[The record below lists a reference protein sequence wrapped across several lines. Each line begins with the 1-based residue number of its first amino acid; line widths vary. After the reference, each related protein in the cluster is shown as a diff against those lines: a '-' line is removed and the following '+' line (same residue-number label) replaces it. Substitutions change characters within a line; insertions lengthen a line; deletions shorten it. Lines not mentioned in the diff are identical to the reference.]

1 MRIVAME
8 RVTDPA
14 DPNRCKGSAQ
24 DGQCQN
30 FAEPGAEYCRACG
43 GTNLQKAKDV
53 RGYLLSQAHERTRL
67 ASISEDLEP
76 VKELRDAIGL
86 QHMLIERRYNMIKDD
101 ADLLVACGPLN
112 AMLQTMERLVN
123 SCHRIET
130 NLGQLLARQAILTL
144 AKAMVE
150 IVIDELEGIE
160 DYEAIIDRI
169 TARLVNTIQGVSN
182 SKNQSLLTPPLDVPP
197 LDVS

>member
-1 MRIVAME
+1 ME

-14 DPNRCKGSAQ
+14 DPNRCKGSAR

-30 FAEPGAEYCRACG
+30 FAEPGSDYCRACG
-43 GTNLQKAKDV
+43 GRDLQKAKDV
-53 RGYLLSQAHERTRL
+53 RGYLLAKSHEKTRL
-67 ASISEDLEP
+67 AQLSDDLEP

-86 QHMLIERRYNMIKDD
+86 QHMLIEKRYNLIKDD
-101 ADLLVACGPLN
+101 SDLLMACGPLN

-130 NLGQLLARQAILTL
+130 NLGQLLARQAILSL
-144 AKAMVE
+144 AKSMVE

-169 TARLVNTIQGVSN
+169 TARLVDTIKGANN
-182 SKNQSLLTPPLDVPP
+182 SKTQTLLAPPLDASS
-197 LDVS
+197 DAS